1 MKKFT
6 QGAVLFASLLA
17 IPSSK
22 DSDLLLAEVTHYK
35 QDPRLGALEKF
46 FVFYDCPVAGLAADF
61 LIAADRNG
69 LDWRLLPSIAFV
81 ESSGGKEF
89 RNNNIFGWD
98 NGRQTFPSIRQ
109 GIHYVADQLGT
120 SKLYRDKST
129 TAILGLYNPR
139 TDYAV
144 LVKSV
149 MRTIGPERTDTLA
162 AD

>member
-1 MKKFT
+1 MRKFT
-6 QGAVLFASLLA
+6 QGAVLFAGLLA

-22 DSDLLLAEVTHYK
+22 DSDLLFAQVTEYK

-46 FVFYDCPVAGLAADF
+46 FDAYDCPIADLAADF

-81 ESSGGKEF
+81 ESSGGKDF

-98 NGRQTFPSIRQ
+98 NGRQSFASVRQ
-109 GIHYVADQLGT
+109 GIHYVADQLGA
-120 SKLYRDKST
+120 SKLYREKDT
-129 TAILGLYNPR
+129 GGILGLYNPR

-149 MRTIGPERTDTLA
+149 MRTISPERPEA
-162 AD
+162 VASN